1 MGCWRGRRW
10 SSAATRAWEEVSA
23 YEAQG
28 LDGRG
33 GPLAADDQRGRRRA
47 GGVLLAASPSTPAA
61 NLDAFREGLREL
73 GHVEGQTY
81 VVEPRWSD
89 GEAGRWPALVSD
101 LIRLAVDI
109 IVVPTTGAALA
120 AQKATR
126 TIPIVSTTAGALVEA
141 GVVASLARPGGN
153 VTGLTNSQVDLSAKR
168 LELIKETV
176 PMLSR
181 VAALSSP
188 FIPPALGEIFVRQ
201 TETART
207 LGLRLDLYRVERSD
221 DLAGAFQAGIRAR
234 EGAAIVIANPFFGVH
249 ATRVGKLALQHKL
262 PLITGDP
269 GIVEAG
275 GLIYY
280 SVGQADAWRRS
291 ATYVDR
297 VLKGAKPS
305 DLPVEQ
311 PTKFELVIN
320 MKTAKALG
328 LTIPPTLLLRAD
340 QVIE

>member
-1 MGCWRGRRW
+1 MRRI
-10 SSAATRAWEEVSA
+10 
-23 YEAQG
+23 G
-28 LDGRG
+28 LVLAFSLAFA
-33 GPLAADDQRGRRRA
+33 PVAADAQQSERIYRI
-47 GGVLLAASPSTPAA
+47 GVLLAASPSTSAP
-61 NLDAFREGLREL
+61 NLDAFREGLRAL

-81 VVEPRWSD
+81 IIEPRWSG
-89 GEAGRWPALVSD
+89 GEVGRWPALVSD

-181 VAALSSP
+181 VGALSSP

-201 TETART
+201 TETAART

-221 DLAGAFQAGIRAR
+221 DLAGAFQAAIRAR
-234 EGAAIVIANPFFGVH
+234 EQAMIVIANPFFGVH

-269 GIVEAG
+269 GIVETG
-275 GLIYY
+275 GLMYY
-280 SVGQADAWRRS
+280 SVNHADAWRRS

-297 VLKGAKPS
+297 ILKGTKPA

-320 MKTAKALG
+320 LKTAKALG
-328 LTIPPTLLLRAD
+328 LTIPPSLLARAN
-340 QVIE
+340 QVIDQ

>member
-1 MGCWRGRRW
+1 MRRIGLVLAL
-10 SSAATRAWEEVSA
+10 SLALAPVATNAP
-23 YEAQG
+23 Q
-28 LDGRG
+28 
-33 GPLAADDQRGRRRA
+33 A
-47 GGVLLAASPSTPAA
+47 GSIYRIGVLLAASPSTSAP
-61 NLDAFREGLREL
+61 NLAAFREGLRAL

-89 GEAGRWPALVSD
+89 GDPGRWPALVSD
-101 LIRLAVDI
+101 LIQLGVDM

-126 TIPIVSTTAGALVEA
+126 TIPIVSATAGALVEA

-188 FIPPALGEIFVRQ
+188 FLPLALGEIFVRQ
-201 TETART
+201 TEVAART
-207 LGLRLDLYRVERSD
+207 LGLRLDLYPVERSD
-221 DLAGAFQAGIRAR
+221 DLAGAFQAAIRAR
-234 EGAAIVIANPFFGVH
+234 EGAVIVIANPFFAVH

-275 GLIYY
+275 GLMYY
-280 SVGQADAWRRS
+280 SVVQADAWRRS
-291 ATYVDR
+291 ARYVDR
-297 VLKGAKPS
+297 IVKGAKPA

-320 MKTAKALG
+320 LKAAKALG
-328 LTIPPTLLLRAD
+328 LTIPQALLLRAD

>member
-1 MGCWRGRRW
+1 MRLIGLVLAFSLTFGPV
-10 SSAATRAWEEVSA
+10 AA
-23 YEAQG
+23 EAQQA
-28 LDGRG
+28 GRIYRIG
-33 GPLAADDQRGRRRA
+33 I
-47 GGVLLAASPSTPAA
+47 LLAASPSTPAP

-81 VVEPRWSD
+81 VVESRWND
-89 GEAGRWPALVSD
+89 GEPGRWPALVSD

-109 IVVPTTGAALA
+109 IVVPTTGAAQA

-168 LELIKETV
+168 LELIKEAV
-176 PMLSR
+176 PTLSR
-181 VAALSSP
+181 VAVLTSP
-188 FIPPALGEIFVRQ
+188 FRPPELGEIFVRQ
-201 TETART
+201 TEAAART
-207 LGLRLDLYRVERSD
+207 LGLRTDLYRIRRSD
-221 DLAGAFQAGIRAR
+221 DLAAAFQAAIRAR
-234 EGAAIVIANPFFGVH
+234 AGAGIIIANPFFGIH
-249 ATRVGKLALQHKL
+249 ATRVAELALQHKL

-275 GLIYY
+275 GLRYY
-280 SVGQADAWRRS
+280 SVHQADAWRRA

-297 VLKGAKPS
+297 ILKGAKPA

-320 MKTAKALG
+320 MKTAKALV